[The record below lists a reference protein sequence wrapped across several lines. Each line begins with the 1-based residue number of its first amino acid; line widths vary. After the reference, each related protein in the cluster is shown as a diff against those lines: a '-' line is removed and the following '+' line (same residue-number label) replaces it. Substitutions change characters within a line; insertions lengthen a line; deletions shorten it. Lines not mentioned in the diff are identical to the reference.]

1 MPMPGTPLPSQVTAS
16 RQPSAWRKKGNGKRA
31 QSRWR
36 ARRLMT
42 AVVALTAVIAPLPTE
57 TLPPAYALPAAAA
70 KPPMPDDWGQI
81 PLYDHPISQFGY
93 DVRKKAGMASPD
105 KPEALYRN
113 AAVGFVD
120 MTSEV
125 DKARHSDDPEKA
137 LAELSKKYG
146 GFQIREASASP
157 DLFAALGLDPEVTAL
172 LVVPRLNNPLMDNS
186 DPKRPTE
193 NPGALHAEM
202 ELLRTLRKQGIP
214 WERLLAL
221 WSERS
226 PCRTGRSRCYQKLL
240 NYAPHV
246 KIFFSLT
253 HQSWKGGDAE
263 KINAE
268 LKKGL
273 RDEGK
278 RRAEMKS
285 APDPKAQ
292 ATVDSAFTPGT
303 VSECQTSGL
312 GEPRP
317 RQPRVLTAAYTRPA
331 GSVRSAAYPCG
342 EDEPDGNSGDQKPS
356 ALAKMLGMPESDP
369 GGIDFS
375 SLNLRYLSDTGS
387 AKTGLRYSMGAAPV
401 GTGGAHR
408 RSDGVK
414 AVAEASDAFFVWL
427 SLRPSA
433 FWVNLNP
440 TEPDR
445 IVDSAFG
452 RTDAGRILLQ
462 ADLRMKKTI
471 AQLIHPDTTLGADYW
486 GRIQGK
492 CMSMR
497 TWIVPGEAKVHAT
510 PDELYIMDAPLKVK
524 METQYLR
531 EVGAGGTKPCTQEKS
546 AEKHNESL
554 FRSMILPKVEKA
566 VNTAPEY
573 AELRRVYLSRV
584 AAEWYRDVSR
594 RKNVT
599 YSKFIDRGDVSRW
612 TTKSDWKPRDTF
624 DAYVDSY
631 KKGEFKVTRRTT
643 KGTLVYQ
650 KTYVFGGVDLTNVP
664 FHKVDDGR
672 FKAEWP
678 HASTNVN
685 RSWDRP
691 VRDAGGSE
699 RILLLSGGPSPSAAR
714 QAADEQGFSRAEFVD
729 SVPFRWGLLGT
740 VAFAILFTRWRLRR
754 QTPAVVTTTPLST
767 WSPARPQRTWQPARP
782 QRTSQPA
789 PSQPTWQSGRR
800 QPTWLTE
807 GSAPSRPTAGPP
819 PMGQI
824 RPRRLPL
831 PMRTYYWGRSFRR
844 KARAFL
850 ARKKSK

>member
-1 MPMPGTPLPSQVTAS
+1 MPMPGTPLPSPVTAG
-16 RQPSAWRKKGNGKRA
+16 RQRIAWRKKGNGKRA
-31 QSRWR
+31 HSRGW
-36 ARRLMT
+36 ARRLVT
-42 AVVALTAVIAPLPTE
+42 AVVALAAVIAPLPTE
-57 TLPPAYALPAAAA
+57 TLPPAYALPAAQA
-70 KPPMPDDWGQI
+70 KPPMPDEWGEI

-125 DKARHSDDPEKA
+125 DKARHADDPETA

-172 LVVPRLNNPLMDNS
+172 LVVPRLNNPLRDNS
-186 DPKRPTE
+186 NPKRSKE
-193 NPGALHAEM
+193 NPGTLHAEM

-226 PCRTGRSRCYQKLL
+226 PCRTGRSRCSEKLL
-240 NYAPHV
+240 KYAPHL

-253 HQSWKGGDAE
+253 HQSWEGGEAE
-263 KINAE
+263 KIKE
-268 LKKGL
+268 DLTKGL
-273 RDEGK
+273 RDEAK

-292 ATVDSAFTPGT
+292 AAVDSAFTPGAA
-303 VSECQTSGL
+303 SECETSGL
-312 GEPRP
+312 GKPKP
-317 RQPRVLTAAYTRPA
+317 GQPLALMAAYAPPA

-342 EDEPDGNSGDQKPS
+342 EGDPDGNSRDGKPS

-401 GTGGAHR
+401 GTGGDNR

-445 IVDSAFG
+445 IADSAFG

-486 GRIQGK
+486 GRIQGR

-531 EVGAGGTKPCTQEKS
+531 EVGAGGTKACTQEKS
-546 AEKHNESL
+546 AEEHNESL

-573 AELRRVYLSRV
+573 AELRRVYMSRV

-599 YSKFIDRGDVSRW
+599 YAKLIDQGDVSRW

-624 DAYVDSY
+624 DDYVDSY

-643 KGTLVYQ
+643 KGTVVYQ
-650 KTYVFGGVDLTNVP
+650 KTYVFGGVDLSHVP

-678 HASTNVN
+678 NASTSVD

-691 VRDAGGSE
+691 VRGAGGSE
-699 RILLLSGGPSPSAAR
+699 RTLLLSGGPSPAAAR
-714 QAADEQGFSRAEFVD
+714 QAADEQGFSWAEFVD

-740 VAFAILFTRWRLRR
+740 VAFAVLFTRWRLRR
-754 QTPAVVTTTPLST
+754 QTPSAVTTAPLST
-767 WSPARPQRTWQPARP
+767 SSPARPQRTWQPAPP

-789 PSQPTWQSGRR
+789 PSQPTWRPAQRR
-800 QPTWLTE
+800 PTWLTE
-807 GSAPSRPTAGPP
+807 GSPPARPTVGPP
-819 PMGQI
+819 PTG
-824 RPRRLPL
+824 RSGPRHLSL
-831 PMRTYYWGRSFRR
+831 PMRTYYWGRSLRR
-844 KARAFL
+844 KAWAFYA
-850 ARKKSK
+850 ARKR